1 MLLEI
6 QIEIIKFPHCSY
18 LSGHFQIHKTDNT
31 FLKRFWWSK
40 LLSDVKE
47 YINSCLLCNRM
58 KHPRRK
64 EGYMA
69 IDPWYKA
76 WHNLQN
82 YQHKLYCSTEKNKHS
97 EDIIIS

>member
-1 MLLEI
+1 
-6 QIEIIKFPHCSY
+6 
-18 LSGHFQIHKTDNT
+18 
-31 FLKRFWWSK
+31 
-40 LLSDVKE
+40 
-47 YINSCLLCNRM
+47 M

-82 YQHKLYCSTEKNKHS
+82 YQHKLYCSTEKNKHFRGYNYILFIN
-97 EDIIIS
+97 ERFCKFIKLYAVKNRTAKTAAKYVTD